1 MKRLLISVIVLIILI
16 GCSNSLEGYPKVES
30 SKERE
35 TSKDDILYPEA
46 SGVKTKEDNIVL
58 IDYSNT
64 DHGYIM
70 VKTKTRDHRRL
81 KLRIGLEDDE
91 YTYDIPR
98 DDEYISY
105 PLTFGDGTYH
115 IKVYENI
122 NDSNYALNF
131 SFDMNVTLENEYDPY
146 LYPSIIVDYDLN
158 TRAVDKSFEICEGVK
173 TDIDRVFAVYKWI
186 VKNIKYD
193 YDKVEEVSNKYV
205 LPILDE
211 TLELKKGICFD
222 YAALMT
228 CMLRVQMIPVKVV
241 TGYVEEGYHAWVEVY
256 IEDMGW
262 INPDIYFDSKDY
274 SMIDPTYDAMGGADY
289 NGMYEDLY
297 KY

>member
-1 MKRLLISVIVLIILI
+1 MKRLLISVIVLIILM
-16 GCSNSLEGYPKVES
+16 GCLNSLEGYPKVES
-30 SKERE
+30 AKEKE
-35 TSKDDILYPEA
+35 TSKDNILYPEA
-46 SGVKTKEDNIVL
+46 SGIKTREDNIVL

-70 VKTKTRDHRRL
+70 VKTKTSDHRRL
-81 KLRIGLEDDE
+81 KLRIGLGDDE
-91 YTYDIPR
+91 YTYDIPK

-105 PLTFGDGTYH
+105 PLTFGDGNYH

-122 NDSNYALNF
+122 SDSNYALNF
-131 SFDMNVTLENEYDPY
+131 SFDMSVVLENEYDPY

-211 TLELKKGICFD
+211 TLDLKKGICFD

-228 CMLRVQMIPVKVV
+228 CMLRVHMIPVKVV

-256 IEDMGW
+256 IEDIGW
-262 INPDIYFDSKDY
+262 INPDI
-274 SMIDPTYDAMGGADY
+274 
-289 NGMYEDLY
+289 
-297 KY
+297 